1 MASAQ
6 VLRKQEHLEAGKR
19 KLEEFRKKKAAE
31 KAKKATSTS
40 QPHASDIPYE
50 TQPSETER
58 ARLADS
64 SGAGTSDAPADDR
77 SAPSC
82 VVPNIGSK
90 ESDTSTTSDYSSS
103 VDTSAKFSL
112 SARNNDINSSV
123 IEHSYL
129 NSEENK
135 DGVGS
140 MGSDGCRSAK
150 DNIQKGRDQSSAEV
164 AYGFGNDLSLAHHV
178 SFTKEAHPSTYFT
191 YHGLDNYSSHNTAG
205 HGNDLSRGNSASS
218 APYTSDILPNKSAS
232 TLLPDKLDNSVHEV
246 NGITSSLYQDSL
258 HSTSSTADSAFGLN
272 QKLPVSSDM
281 GDKKFSGAIGCMG
294 SINHSSSWTSDH
306 KYEDYNYDGPSL
318 SNHAPVSQSAAGR
331 RSRPSFL
338 DSIQI
343 PSPALSVAEKA
354 VKLDSTVYPVD
365 GLGSSSG
372 DGVGLFN
379 NVVENKHNFFSQK
392 QNEDF
397 AALEQHIEDLTQEKF
412 SLQRALDASRS
423 LAESLA
429 SENSALTDSFNQQ
442 GRVVNQLQFDLEK
455 LQEEIKAQLRAG
467 YDNLFFIND
476 FIDGLPLCWSL
487 SLPSY
492 LHSPQSID
500 ILEILVSRTVF
511 PRAAFML
518 VELEAVK
525 IENANAQLECN
536 AADERAK
543 LLAAEVIGLEEKALR
558 LRSNELKLER
568 QLENTQSEISSCRRK
583 MTTLEKDR
591 QDLLSTIDALQEEKK
606 LLQSKIRKASS
617 GGKSTDFNKTSDNKK
632 NASTSTEDLDI
643 STTTESSNSDNL
655 DTALLGGDAPGSQFS
670 HENIHLTLE
679 GLPTAIPPDQIR
691 MIQNINTL
699 VAELALEKDQLM
711 QALSAESFQSSKL
724 LELNKELSR
733 KLEAQT
739 QRLELLTAQSMAND
753 NTQPR
758 QLDPRTVHESTTYA
772 DEGDEV
778 VERVLGWIMRLFPGG
793 PSRRRPSKHL

>member
-64 SGAGTSDAPADDR
+64 SGAGTSDAPADNR

-90 ESDTSTTSDYSSS
+90 ESDTSTKSDYSSS
-103 VDTSAKFSL
+103 VDTSTKFSL

-123 IEHSYL
+123 IEYSYL

-164 AYGFGNDLSLAHHV
+164 AYGFGNDFSLAHHV
-178 SFTKEAHPSTYFT
+178 SFTKAARPSTYFT

-205 HGNDLSRGNSASS
+205 HGNDLSRGNSGSS

-232 TLLPDKLDNSVHEV
+232 TLLLPDKLDNSVHEV

-272 QKLPVSSDM
+272 QKLRVSSDM
-281 GDKKFSGAIGCMG
+281 GDKKFSGAIDYMG

-306 KYEDYNYDGPSL
+306 KYDDYNYDGRNL

-343 PSPALSVAEKA
+343 SSPALSVAEKA

-442 GRVVNQLQFDLEK
+442 GRVVNQMQFDLEK

-467 YDNLFFIND
+467 YVNLFFLND

-500 ILEILVSRTVF
+500 ILEI
-511 PRAAFML
+511 L

-583 MTTLEKDR
+583 MATLEKDR

-606 LLQSKIRKASS
+606 LLQSKLRKASS

-632 NASTSTEDLDI
+632 NVSTSTEDLDI

-655 DTALLGGDAPGSQFS
+655 DTASLGRDAPGSQFS

-711 QALSAESFQSSKL
+711 QALSAESSQSSKL

-733 KLEAQT
+733 KLVAQT